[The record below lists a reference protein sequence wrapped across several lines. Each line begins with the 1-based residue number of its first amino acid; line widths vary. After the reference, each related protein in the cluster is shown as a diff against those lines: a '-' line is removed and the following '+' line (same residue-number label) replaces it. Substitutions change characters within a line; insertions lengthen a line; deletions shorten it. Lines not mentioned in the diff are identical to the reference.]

1 MYQNIIFGVNDG
13 VATITLNRP
22 QVYHALSPALIREIT
37 LAVEDAAIDDS
48 VRVVVLTGEGTKAFC
63 SGADLKDV
71 SESGKTAGEI
81 LREYYNPM
89 IQAIRNIPKPVICRL
104 NGLAVGAGCSLMLA
118 CDVVIASEDAYL
130 SLLFVQIGLMP
141 DAGATF
147 FLPRLIGM
155 AKAFELSS
163 TGRKVYALEAARI
176 GLISRA
182 VPPIELDRE
191 VNQVVAYYRSAP
203 TMAIGAM
210 KRVFNQ
216 SFYLNLEEMQELELQ
231 NQEKLFQSHD
241 AGEGISAFLQKKS
254 PDFQGK

>member
-1 MYQNIIFGVNDG
+1 MYQNIIFRVNDG

-22 QVYHALSPALIREIT
+22 QVFHALNPALIREIT
-37 LAVEDAAIDDS
+37 LAVEEAAIDDS
-48 VRVVVLTGEGTKAFC
+48 VRVVLLTGEGTKAFC

-71 SESGKTAGEI
+71 AESGKTAGEI

-104 NGLAVGAGCSLMLA
+104 NGLAVGAGCSLVLA

-163 TGRKVYALEAARI
+163 TGRKVYALEAVRI
-176 GLISRA
+176 GLISKA
-182 VPPIELDRE
+182 VPPSELDRE
-191 VNQVVAYYRSAP
+191 VNEIVAYYRSAP

-216 SFYLNLEEMQELELQ
+216 SFHLNLEEMQELELQ
-231 NQEKLFQSHD
+231 NQEKLFESHD
-241 AGEGISAFLQKKS
+241 ASEGISAFLQKKS
-254 PDFQGK
+254 PDFQSK

>member
-1 MYQNIIFGVNDG
+1 MYQHIIFGVTDG

-22 QVYHALSPALIREIT
+22 QVYHALNPALILEIT
-37 LAVEDAAIDDS
+37 LAVQEAANDDA
-48 VRVVVLTGEGTKAFC
+48 VRVVVITGEGAKAFC

-71 SESGKTAGEI
+71 AASGKTAGEI

-104 NGLAVGAGCSLMLA
+104 NGLAVGAGCSLVLA
-118 CDVVIASEDAYL
+118 CDMVIASEDAYL

-176 GLISRA
+176 GLISKA

-210 KRVFNQ
+210 KQVFNQ
-216 SFYLNLEEMQELELQ
+216 SFYSNLEEMQELELQ

-241 AGEGISAFLQKKS
+241 ASEGISAFLQKKT

>member
-22 QVYHALSPALIREIT
+22 QVYHALSPALICEIT
-37 LAVEDAAIDDS
+37 LAVEEAANDDS
-48 VRVVVLTGEGTKAFC
+48 VRVVVLTGEGNKAFC
-63 SGADLKDV
+63 SGADLKDAA
-71 SESGKTAGEI
+71 ESGKTAGEI

-104 NGLAVGAGCSLMLA
+104 NGLAVGAGSSLALA
-118 CDVVIASEDAYL
+118 CDVVISSEDAYL

-176 GLISRA
+176 GLISKA
-182 VPPIELDRE
+182 VPGIELDRE
-191 VNQVVAYYRSAP
+191 VNQIVAYYRSAP

-216 SFYLNLEEMQELELQ
+216 SFHLNLEEMQELELQ

-241 AGEGISAFLQKKS
+241 ASEGISAFLQKKA